1 MQEGRWFQIGDNLS
15 PYFLAK
21 ETLISTLHCSKF
33 KILEQARVQGGDDD
47 DDDDYGDDDGDDDET
62 WRL

>member
-1 MQEGRWFQIGDNLS
+1 MS

-33 KILEQARVQGGDDD
+33 KILEQARVQDGYDDD
-47 DDDDYGDDDGDDDET
+47 DDGSCGGDGDDDYGDDNGDDDET